1 MAASTGLAVLL
12 ASLGDVLE
20 GTGSNIEKRDNMVQQ
35 YGLRQQMDV
44 LNRPYEEEQFRRKL
58 FLTQGIDPNTGQPI
72 PGYLEA
78 IKNKRAAMRG
88 GGGGGGKKSSDED
101 DVVKQIQNMFGG

>member
-72 PGYLEA
+72 PGYVEA
-78 IKNKRAAMRG
+78 VRKMKQAKRI
-88 GGGGGGKKSSDED
+88 GGGGKKSSAED